1 MAGNS
6 SRRGATRR
14 TKKGATA
21 GSGGVRRRGLEGK
34 GPTPKASDRPGHKAY
49 QGGSGGSG
57 QGGKGGAG
65 KGGHGGRQRR
75 GDAPAPGENQ
85 VAGRNAVLEALQE
98 GIPATSLTVLAR
110 IEGDER
116 VREILR
122 LTTARGL
129 PIAEAT
135 RTDLDRITDHAVHQG
150 VSLTIPPYEYA
161 DVDELLE
168 IAHDAFEPPLL
179 VALDGI
185 TDPRN
190 LGAILRSAGAFGVHG
205 VILPER
211 RSVSMTAS
219 VWKVAAGAAGR
230 VRVAQVTNLN
240 RTLADLKSRGVFAL
254 GLDAEGDVSTRDLAS
269 QERSLGT
276 EPVVLVVG
284 AEGKGLSRLAR
295 ETCDQVVSIPMGERT
310 ESLNASVA
318 AAIALYE
325 IAGVREGTGIA

>member
-6 SRRGATRR
+6 SRRGAVRKG
-14 TKKGATA
+14 KKGATV

-34 GPTPKASDRPGHKAY
+34 GPTPKAEERPNHKKY
-49 QGGSGGSG
+49 SGGSG
-57 QGGKGGAG
+57 SGAAG
-65 KGGHGGRQRR
+65 RR
-75 GDAPAPGENQ
+75 GWPKAKGKAPGSDQ
-85 VAGRNAVLEALQE
+85 VAGRNAVLEALRE
-98 GIPATSLTVLAR
+98 EIPATQLTLMVR
-110 IEGDER
+110 IDADER
-116 VREILR
+116 VREIMR
-122 LTTARGL
+122 LAAARAL
-129 PIAEAT
+129 PVVEAT
-135 RTDLDRITDHAVHQG
+135 RTDLDRMTDHSVHQG
-150 VSLTIPPYEYA
+150 VALTIPPYEYA
-161 DVDELLE
+161 EVDELLE
-168 IAHDAFEPPLL
+168 IAADRFEPPLL

-190 LGAILRSAGAFGVHG
+190 LGAILRSADAFGAHG

-240 RTLADLKSRGVFAL
+240 RTLAALKEQDVFVL
-254 GLDAEGDVSTRDLAS
+254 GLDADGDVTTREL
-269 QERSLGT
+269 ELGT
-276 EPVVLVVG
+276 QPAVLVVG

-295 ETCDQVVSIPMGERT
+295 ETSDQVVSIPMAGRS

-325 IAGVREGTGIA
+325 ISGVRDQHGLA

>member
-6 SRRGATRR
+6 SRRGAVRKG
-14 TKKGATA
+14 KKGATV

-34 GPTPKASDRPGHKAY
+34 GPTPKAEERPNHKKY
-49 QGGSGGSG
+49 SGGSG
-57 QGGKGGAG
+57 SGAAG
-65 KGGHGGRQRR
+65 RR
-75 GDAPAPGENQ
+75 GGPKAKVKAPGSDQ
-85 VAGRNAVLEALQE
+85 VAGRNAVLEALRE
-98 GIPATSLTVLAR
+98 EIPATQLTLMVR
-110 IEGDER
+110 IDADER
-116 VREILR
+116 VREIMR
-122 LTTARGL
+122 LAAARAL
-129 PIAEAT
+129 PVVEAT
-135 RTDLDRITDHAVHQG
+135 RTDLDRMTDHSVHQG
-150 VSLTIPPYEYA
+150 VALTIPPYEYA
-161 DVDELLE
+161 EVDELLE
-168 IAHDAFEPPLL
+168 IAADRFEPPLL

-190 LGAILRSAGAFGVHG
+190 LGAILRSADAFGAHG

-240 RTLADLKSRGVFAL
+240 RTLAALKEQDVFVL
-254 GLDAEGDVSTRDLAS
+254 GLDADGDVTTREL
-269 QERSLGT
+269 ELGT
-276 EPVVLVVG
+276 QPAVLVVG

-295 ETCDQVVSIPMGERT
+295 ETSDQVVSIPMAGRS

-325 IAGVREGTGIA
+325 ISGVRDQHGLA

>member
-6 SRRGATRR
+6 SRRGAMRHA
-14 TKKGATA
+14 KKGASV
-21 GSGGVRRRGLEGK
+21 GSGGVRRRALEGK
-34 GPTPKASDRPGHKAY
+34 GPTPKAKDRPGHKAY
-49 QGGSGGSG
+49 QGG
-57 QGGKGGAG
+57 GGKP
-65 KGGHGGRQRR
+65 RR
-75 GDAPAPGENQ
+75 SDAPSPGENQ

-98 GIPATSLTVLAR
+98 NVPATSLTVLQR
-110 IEGDER
+110 VEGDER
-116 VREILR
+116 IREILR
-122 LTTARGL
+122 LATSRGL

-161 DVDELLE
+161 DVDELLG
-168 IAHDAFEPPLL
+168 IARDAFEPPLL
-179 VALDGI
+179 IALDGI

-190 LGAILRSAGAFGVHG
+190 LGAILRSAGAFGAHG

-240 RTLADLKSRGVFAL
+240 RTLADLKSKGVFAL
-254 GLDAEGDVSTRDLAS
+254 GLDAQGDVSTREL
-269 QERSLGT
+269 SLGT

-284 AEGKGLSRLAR
+284 AEGKGISRLAR
-295 ETCDQVVSIPMGERT
+295 ETCDQVVSIPMGGRT

>member
-6 SRRGATRR
+6 SRRGAVRR

-34 GPTPKASDRPGHKAY
+34 GPTPKAQDRPNHKAY
-49 QGGSGGSG
+49 AAP
-57 QGGKGGAG
+57 GKGTGRPD
-65 KGGHGGRQRR
+65 GGRGRDREQQ
-75 GDAPAPGENQ
+75 AGENQ

-98 GIPATSLTVLAR
+98 NVPATALTLMH
-110 IEGDER
+110 GLDTDER

-122 LTTARGL
+122 LAQSASL
-129 PIAEAT
+129 PISET
-135 RTDLDRITDHAVHQG
+135 SRQDLDRVTGHAVHQG
-150 VSLTIPPYEYA
+150 VALTIPPYEYA
-161 DVDELLE
+161 DIDELLQ
-168 IAHDAFEPPLL
+168 IAQDRFEPPLL
-179 VALDGI
+179 IALDQI

-190 LGAILRSAGAFGVHG
+190 LGAILRSAGAFGAHG

-230 VRVAQVTNLN
+230 VRVAQVKNLN
-240 RTLADLKSRGVFAL
+240 RTLTDLKARGVFAV
-254 GLDAEGDVSTRDLAS
+254 GLDADGDVSTRDLA
-269 QERSLGT
+269 LGT

-284 AEGKGLSRLAR
+284 AEGKGLSRLTR
-295 ETCDQVVSIPMGERT
+295 ETCDQTASIPMGSST

-318 AAIALYE
+318 CAIALYE
-325 IAGVREGTGIA
+325 VAGTRRSTGLA

>member
-6 SRRGATRR
+6 SRRGAVRKS
-14 TKKGATA
+14 KKGATV

-34 GPTPKASDRPGHKAY
+34 GPTPKAEDRPAHKAY
-49 QGGSGGSG
+49 
-57 QGGKGGAG
+57 KGTSSGAG
-65 KGGHGGRQRR
+65 GGGRR
-75 GDAPAPGENQ
+75 GPGVKGARKQPGSDQ
-85 VAGRNAVLEALQE
+85 VAGRNAVLEALRE
-98 GIPATSLTVLAR
+98 DVPATKLTLMVRLDT
-110 IEGDER
+110 DER
-116 VREILR
+116 VGEIMR
-122 LTTARGL
+122 LATARGL

-135 RTDLDRITDHAVHQG
+135 RADLDRMTDHAVHQG
-150 VSLTIPPYEYA
+150 VALTIPPYEYA
-161 DVDELLE
+161 DVDDLLD
-168 IAHDAFEPPLL
+168 IAADRFEPPLL

-190 LGAILRSAGAFGVHG
+190 LGAILRSADAFGAHG

-240 RTLADLKSRGVFAL
+240 RTLTSLKEKGVFVL
-254 GLDAEGDVSTRDLAS
+254 GLDAEGDVTTRGL
-269 QERSLGT
+269 ELGT
-276 EPVVLVVG
+276 QPVALVVG

-295 ETCDQVVSIPMGERT
+295 EISDQVVSIPMGGRS

-325 IAGVREGTGIA
+325 LSGVRERQGLA

>member
-6 SRRGATRR
+6 SRRGAVRKG
-14 TKKGATA
+14 KKGATV

-34 GPTPKASDRPGHKAY
+34 GPTPKAEERPNHKKYA
-49 QGGSGGSG
+49 GGSGSG
-57 QGGKGGAG
+57 VAG
-65 KGGHGGRQRR
+65 RR
-75 GDAPAPGENQ
+75 GGPKAKGKVPGSDQ
-85 VAGRNAVLEALQE
+85 VAGRNAVLEALRE
-98 GIPATSLTVLAR
+98 EIPATQLTLMVR
-110 IEGDER
+110 IDADER
-116 VREILR
+116 VREIMR
-122 LTTARGL
+122 LAAARAL
-129 PIAEAT
+129 PVVEAT
-135 RTDLDRITDHAVHQG
+135 RTDLDRMTDHSVHQG
-150 VSLTIPPYEYA
+150 VALTIPPYEYA
-161 DVDELLE
+161 EVDELLE
-168 IAHDAFEPPLL
+168 IAADRFEPPLL

-190 LGAILRSAGAFGVHG
+190 LGAILRSADAFGAHG

-240 RTLADLKSRGVFAL
+240 RTLAALKEQDVFVL
-254 GLDAEGDVSTRDLAS
+254 GLDADGDVTSREL
-269 QERSLGT
+269 ELGT
-276 EPVVLVVG
+276 QPTVLVVG

-295 ETCDQVVSIPMGERT
+295 ETSDQVVSIPMAGRS

-325 IAGVREGTGIA
+325 ISGVRDQHGLA

>member
-6 SRRGATRR
+6 SRRGAVRKS
-14 TKKGATA
+14 KKGATV

-34 GPTPKASDRPGHKAY
+34 GPTPKAEDRPAHKAY
-49 QGGSGGSG
+49 KGTS
-57 QGGKGGAG
+57 GGAG
-65 KGGHGGRQRR
+65 GGGRR
-75 GDAPAPGENQ
+75 GPGAKGARKQPGSDQ
-85 VAGRNAVLEALQE
+85 VAGRNAVLEALRE
-98 GIPATSLTVLAR
+98 DVPATKLTLMVRLDT
-110 IEGDER
+110 DER
-116 VREILR
+116 VGEIMR
-122 LTTARGL
+122 LATARGL

-135 RTDLDRITDHAVHQG
+135 RADLDRMTDHAVHQG
-150 VSLTIPPYEYA
+150 VALTIPSYEYA
-161 DVDELLE
+161 DVDDLLD
-168 IAHDAFEPPLL
+168 IAADRFEPPLL

-190 LGAILRSAGAFGVHG
+190 LGAILRSADAFGAHG

-240 RTLADLKSRGVFAL
+240 RTLTSLKEKGVFVL
-254 GLDAEGDVSTRDLAS
+254 GLDAEGDVTTRGL
-269 QERSLGT
+269 ELGT
-276 EPVVLVVG
+276 QPVALVVG

-295 ETCDQVVSIPMGERT
+295 EISDQVVSIPMGGRS

-325 IAGVREGTGIA
+325 LSGVRERQGLA